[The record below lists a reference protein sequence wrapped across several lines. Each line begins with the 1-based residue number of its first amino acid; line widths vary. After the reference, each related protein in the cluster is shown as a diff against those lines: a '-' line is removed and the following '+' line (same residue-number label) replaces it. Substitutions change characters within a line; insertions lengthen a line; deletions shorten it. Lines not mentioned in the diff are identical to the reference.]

1 MLHRIHTADPFRPL
15 AFGPMDLF
23 FDAMRAPT
31 LRRVASP
38 SRVVRNPGGASLRE
52 EDDRFVLSAELPG
65 IAPEGLEIT
74 VGDDWIELRAKRELT
89 LPEGFK
95 PLRRERADYQLA
107 RRFTLPKRIASEGV
121 EATLRE
127 GVLSVTLP
135 KHAAAGPRTIAVK
148 AA

>member
-38 SRVVRNPGGASLRE
+38 SRVVRNPGGALLRE

-74 VGDDWIELRAKRELT
+74 IAGTTRPVPMADIA
-89 LPEGFK
+89 
-95 PLRRERADYQLA
+95 ERIVTFADHCQ
-107 RRFTLPKRIASEGV
+107 GW
-121 EATLRE
+121 
-127 GVLSVTLP
+127 
-135 KHAAAGPRTIAVK
+135 PR
-148 AA
+148 